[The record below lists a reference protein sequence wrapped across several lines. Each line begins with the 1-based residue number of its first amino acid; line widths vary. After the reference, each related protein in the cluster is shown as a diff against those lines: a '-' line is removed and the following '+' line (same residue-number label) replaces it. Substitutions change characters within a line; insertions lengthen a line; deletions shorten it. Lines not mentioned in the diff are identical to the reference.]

1 MPIKTSN
8 NFNEI
13 ILNNPR
19 RLTLITPM
27 CCNSWR
33 LVSMLAE
40 PSKYLDRLLENLET
54 LDKTVI
60 IGKDLKPSIKINASP
75 LPLSYDNFLNLVG
88 NAFVNSYDKAGEDV
102 EKFKENFKSNIA
114 DLYMDYMLAGLDNV
128 MYSELFNK
136 FKQVWLVA
144 RNTVPESVSKKES
157 LTFKY
162 NLLRIV
168 KEEIGK
174 YEEFSGYHE
183 RVNNYILSHK
193 EYLNKESLLT
203 EELVNKI
210 IDDEHL
216 LHLIQPRIVIK
227 LPMSKTVQ
235 EWYPYESNLVI
246 DYPSALDHLDDESL
260 INHLLAG
267 VVNHT
272 KNVII
277 PVIPLGS
284 NIPLKGL
291 ERLYIEKFDIHTSKS
306 KTLVAFTN
314 VNYLPKEDVEN
325 KMNRYMQKYGK
336 IGCYLV
342 PCKGY
347 EEYNPKYLVQKYLG
361 MLDKDFDYSI
371 TTKLDREKLVDIV
384 SKFDITEIEKS
395 LKSNIG
401 RKISDEDLFNLVE
414 NMKLGLN
421 YDSVNNPNEYPNC
434 VDINWTFPTHLFRII
449 DNNIK
454 YLIDCFDTTD
464 KVYVKTVLNPR
475 RITLNFLN
483 YLVDSFEIYENSNRL
498 DALISVA
505 EYSIHSNLFCCIEGS
520 IRGLF

>member
-1 MPIKTSN
+1 M
-8 NFNEI
+8 
-13 ILNNPR
+13 
-19 RLTLITPM
+19 
-27 CCNSWR
+27 
-33 LVSMLAE
+33 
-40 PSKYLDRLLENLET
+40 
-54 LDKTVI
+54 
-60 IGKDLKPSIKINASP
+60 
-75 LPLSYDNFLNLVG
+75 SYTNFLNLVG

-102 EKFKENFKSNIA
+102 EKSKENFKSNIA
-114 DLYMDYMLAGLDNV
+114 DLYMDYMLVGLDNV

-136 FKQVWLVA
+136 FKQVWFSA
-144 RNTVPESVSKKES
+144 RNTIPESVSKKES

-174 YEEFSGYHE
+174 YEEFSAYRE
-183 RVNNYILSHK
+183 KVNNYILSHK
-193 EYLNKESLLT
+193 PYLNKESLLT

-210 IDDEHL
+210 IDDENL

-227 LPMSKTVQ
+227 LPMNKTVQ

-246 DYPSALDHLDDESL
+246 DYPSALDYLDDESL

-336 IGCYLV
+336 MGCYLV

-347 EEYNPKYLVQKYLG
+347 EEYNPKYLVQKYPG

-401 RKISDEDLFNLVE
+401 RKISDKDLFNLVE

-421 YDSVNNPNEYPNC
+421 YDSVDNSNC
-434 VDINWTFPTHLFRII
+434 VDINWTFPTHLFRMISK
-449 DNNIK
+449 NIQ
-454 YLIDCFDTTD
+454 YLVDCFETED
-464 KVYVKTVLNPR
+464 KEYLNAVLNPR

-483 YLVDSFEIYENSNRL
+483 YLVNSFEVYENSNRL

-505 EYSIHSNLFCCIEGS
+505 EHFIHSNLCYCIGDSLRE
-520 IRGLF
+520 LF